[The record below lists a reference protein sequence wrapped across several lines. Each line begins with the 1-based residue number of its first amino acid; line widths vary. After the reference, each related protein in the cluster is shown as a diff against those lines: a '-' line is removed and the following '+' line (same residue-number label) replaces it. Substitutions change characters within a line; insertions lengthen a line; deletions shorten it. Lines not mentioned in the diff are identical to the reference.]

1 MEQELDVFNNPI
13 DLDESL
19 DESLD
24 VFGNPIDEEEV
35 DTKPAAQPTDAI
47 STQMYE
53 GKNFSE
59 AMEQYKSIIEGDN
72 VTKPPLGFI
81 GYAVYKDPKTGRRE
95 YIPRPNQK
103 MFGKNGM
110 FDNATDMLAGLF
122 TGDMDRASNAFED
135 TEANVST
142 TSKLILGGS
151 ESMGDFVEA
160 SAAGLEMAGVEGAVD
175 FVKPLTPK
183 IDTGDS
189 ITDTILTDA
198 VPAVVLAFSGGA
210 AAQQIVKN
218 MPKVLRG
225 FGVLL
230 GGEIGAT
237 ATVGTD
243 EGTMFVGKGDQP
255 ALFPIAEGIDLGD
268 GEAEAILEQRF
279 NTLTEGMFLNSTL
292 VGLGLT
298 ALQAAK
304 LASKFAIT
312 PFLNLASDAAIESRI
327 YKSISDQL
335 IKIDLSST
343 KKQIADSKL
352 EIANIIER
360 NKTILVPKLTNLLE
374 NVTVPIDT
382 VSALL
387 RGTSDPLAIVGISGV
402 RAGQLQKGAPAARTI
417 AASER
422 PALELQSQMDDVL
435 AEVGGETP
443 TAQVATIKDAAE
455 ELATDGRSAVN
466 VAETSASGAQTSF
479 DNAAQEVLENIKSAD
494 LELGGTIS
502 RLEEITGTT
511 IVTGK
516 EASFEEVRTGLML
529 AKETMTRAKDDLYLG
544 VPEGTPFDYSGFAS
558 AVDDAI
564 KQIDLLDSSGTRTK
578 SVELI
583 NTIRL
588 ALKPREVVQE
598 GAAVPFGVRQD
609 VTSVVDGADLATEL
623 LEGGVDF
630 RTLYTRVRPEISTLI
645 DQAYKRGDTAVA
657 IRLIEVKKAID
668 LQVDWVAKNADA
680 DAADAARAAYDY
692 YSNTYAPIWRSG
704 GAIQEFG
711 DMYQPVLT
719 RGTGSA
725 GFMENSRSLVTA
737 VLQGNN
743 ADAVLN
749 MKTALEQVVDPK
761 PIADYMITDVINGF
775 ASAVRQD
782 GMTPETLKSM
792 SSRLTQYAESL
803 NTAFPDRAA
812 QINMLVASIEEAGG
826 NKKAV
831 EAALKQADEV
841 ATQTRKDVKNSE
853 LGKFLS
859 NIYGRELDTTLN
871 PEAAFVKIFREAEGV
886 GTIQDIL
893 ARLDDMPP
901 ARSRVIRDGL
911 ETAFLRHLSNR
922 INGAKMQ
929 SGGAMSLK
937 GANVDSILTELNN
950 TLDIG
955 RAVFS
960 KTPQMMETIETLL
973 DAARIIEK
981 QKQASPVVAMSATAF
996 NQEAVQATN
1005 RLIMTF
1011 IGPLTRLGARISA
1024 LSGTVFDKL
1033 DASQRAAR
1041 IMDNMLA
1048 DPDYFLELARKYN
1061 RYPMDPLVEENLIT
1075 AITAGV
1081 TKGANAEA
1089 SYMYDQNNVNQQ
1101 MDNLLAQ

>member
-1 MEQELDVFNNPI
+1 MEPELD
-13 DLDESL
+13 EY
-19 DESLD
+19 
-24 VFGNPIDEEEV
+24 GNPIESEENKELDEYGNPVESE
-35 DTKPAAQPTDAI
+35 DTTKTETVAQPTDAI

-59 AMEQYKSIIEGDN
+59 AMEQYNSIIEGPN

-81 GYAVYKDPKTGRRE
+81 GYAVYNDPDTGRRE

-103 MFGKNGM
+103 MFGENGL
-110 FDNATDMLAGLF
+110 FDNATDMLAGLI
-122 TGDMDRASNAFED
+122 TGDMDRAATAFDD

-151 ESMGDFVEA
+151 ESLGDLVEA
-160 SAAGLEMAGVEGAVD
+160 GAAGLEVAGVDGAVD

-189 ITDTILTDA
+189 IVDTILTDA
-198 VPAVVLAFSGGA
+198 VPAVAMAFTGGA

-218 MPKVLRG
+218 MPPVLRG
-225 FGVLL
+225 FGILL
-230 GGEIGAT
+230 GGELGAT
-237 ATVGTD
+237 ATVGTE
-243 EGTMFVGKGDQP
+243 EGTMFLGKGDTP
-255 ALFPIAEGIDLGD
+255 TLFPIAAGIDLGD
-268 GEAEAILEQRF
+268 SEAEAILEQRF
-279 NTLTEGMFLNSTL
+279 NTLSEGMLLNSTIA
-292 VGLGLT
+292 GLGLT
-298 ALQAAK
+298 ALQVAK
-304 LASKFAIT
+304 MVSKFAIT
-312 PFLNLASDAAIESRI
+312 PFLNMASDAAIESRI
-327 YKSISDQL
+327 YNSISDQL
-335 IKIDLSST
+335 VNINLSST
-343 KKQIADSKL
+343 KKQIADAKL
-352 EIANIIER
+352 AIADIIEK
-360 NKTILVPKLTNLLE
+360 NKILLVPKLTNLVE
-374 NVTVPIDT
+374 KVPIPIDT
-382 VSALL
+382 ISALL
-387 RGTSDPLAIVGISGV
+387 KGTSNPEDIARISGV
-402 RAGQLQKGAPAARTI
+402 RAGQIQKGSTAAKTI
-417 AASER
+417 AASET
-422 PALELQSQMDDVL
+422 PARELQGQMDEL
-435 AEVGGETP
+435 LTEVGGD
-443 TAQVATIKDAAE
+443 TATDQAGTIARAAD
-455 ELATDGRSAVN
+455 ELAIDARAAINTADAG
-466 VAETSASGAQTSF
+466 ASGAQNTF
-479 DNAAQEVLENIKSAD
+479 DGAAQRVVENIKNAD
-494 LELGGTIS
+494 LEIGGTIS
-502 RLEEITGTT
+502 RLEDVTGTN

-516 EASFEEVRTGLML
+516 EASFEEIRSGLMT
-529 AKETMTRAKDDLYLG
+529 AKETMTKTKDDLYLN
-544 VPEGTPFDYSGFAS
+544 VPKGTPFDYGGFAT
-558 AVDDAI
+558 AVDDAV

-609 VTSVVDGADLATEL
+609 VTSVVDGSDLATEL

-645 DQAYKRGDTAVA
+645 DQAYKRGDNAVA

-668 LQVDWVAKNADA
+668 LQVEWVAKNSDPN
-680 DAADAARAAYDY
+680 AANAARAAYDY
-692 YSNTYAPIWRSG
+692 YSETYAPIWRSG
-704 GAIQEFG
+704 GAIQDFG

-719 RGTGSA
+719 RGTGQA
-725 GFMENSRSLVTA
+725 GFMEDSRSLVTA

-749 MKTALEQVVDPK
+749 MRTALEQVADPK
-761 PIADYMITDVINGF
+761 PIADYMITDVVNGF
-775 ASAVRQD
+775 ASSVRQD

-792 SSRLTQYAESL
+792 SSRLAQYAESL
-803 NTAFPDRAA
+803 NTAFPERAA
-812 QINMLVASIEEAGG
+812 QINRLVASIEEAGG
-826 NKKAV
+826 NKKSV
-831 EAALKQADEV
+831 EAALKQAEEV
-841 ATQTRKDVKNSE
+841 ATQTRKDVKSSE

-871 PEAAFVKIFREAEGV
+871 PEAAFVKIFRETEGV

-901 ARSRVIRDGL
+901 ARSRVIRDGI
-911 ETAFLRHLSNR
+911 EASFLRHLGNR

-960 KTPQMMETIETLL
+960 KSPEMMETVETLL

-981 QKQASPVVAMSATAF
+981 QKQASPVASMSPTAF
-996 NQEAVQATN
+996 NQEAIQATN
-1005 RLIMTF
+1005 RLILTF
-1011 IGPLTRLGARISA
+1011 IGPLTRFGARVSA
-1024 LSGTVFDKL
+1024 LSGTIFDKL
-1033 DASQRAAR
+1033 DSTQRAAK

-1075 AITAGV
+1075 ALTAGA
-1081 TKGANAEA
+1081 TKGINAEVE
-1089 SYMYDQNNVNQQ
+1089 YMYDQNNVDQQ
-1101 MDNLLAQ
+1101 MENLLPQ

>member
-1 MEQELDVFNNPI
+1 MEPELD
-13 DLDESL
+13 EY
-19 DESLD
+19 
-24 VFGNPIDEEEV
+24 GNPIISEPDDEVDEYGNPIISET
-35 DTKPAAQPTDAI
+35 DTKPAAKPTDAI

-59 AMEQYKSIIEGDN
+59 AMEQYNSIIEGDN

-81 GYAVYKDPKTGRRE
+81 GYAVYNDPETGRRE

-110 FDNATDMLAGLF
+110 FDNATDMLAGLI
-122 TGDMDRASNAFED
+122 TGDMERASTAFDD

-151 ESMGDFVEA
+151 ESLADFVEA
-160 SAAGLEMAGVEGAVD
+160 GAAGVEKLGVEGAVD

-189 ITDTILTDA
+189 IVDTILTDA
-198 VPAVVLAFSGGA
+198 VPAVAMAFTGGA

-218 MPKVLRG
+218 MAPVIRG

-230 GGEIGAT
+230 GGELGAS
-237 ATVGTD
+237 ATVGTE

-255 ALFPIAEGIDLGD
+255 AFFPIAGGIDLGD
-268 GEAEAILEQRF
+268 SEADAILEQRF
-279 NTLTEGMFLNSTL
+279 NTLTEGMILNSTL
-292 VGLGLT
+292 ATLGLT
-298 ALQAAK
+298 ALQIAK
-304 LASKFAIT
+304 MASKFVIS
-312 PFLNLASDAAIESRI
+312 PFLSVASEAAIESRI
-327 YKSISDQL
+327 YQKISNQL
-335 IKIDLSST
+335 IRIDLTST
-343 KKQIADSKL
+343 KKQIADAKL
-352 EIANIIER
+352 AIAEIIER
-360 NKTILVPKLTNLLE
+360 NKVLLVPQLTNLAE
-374 NVTVPIDT
+374 VEVPLDT
-382 VSALL
+382 ISALL
-387 RGTSDPLAIVGISGV
+387 KGTTDPEDIIQISGV
-402 RAGQLQKGAPAARTI
+402 RSGQIQKGAEAKSTI
-417 AASER
+417 AKSEA
-422 PALELQSQMDDVL
+422 PAKELQGQMDDL
-435 AEVGGETP
+435 LTQVGGD
-443 TAQVATIKDAAE
+443 TATDQVGTIARSAD
-455 ELATDGRSAVN
+455 ELATDARA
-466 VAETSASGAQTSF
+466 AIETADAGATGAQNTF
-479 DNAAQEVLENIKSAD
+479 DGAAQRVVENIKNAD
-494 LELGGTIS
+494 LEIGGTIS
-502 RLEEITGTT
+502 RLEDVTGTN

-516 EASFEEVRTGLML
+516 EASFEEIRSGLMT
-529 AKETMTRAKDDLYLG
+529 AKETMTKTKDDLYLN
-544 VPEGTPFDYSGFAS
+544 VPEGTPFDYDGFAT

-564 KQIDLLDSSGTRTK
+564 KEIDLLDSSGTRTK

-588 ALKPREVVQE
+588 ALKPREVVKE
-598 GAAVPFGVRQD
+598 GADVPFGVRQD
-609 VTSVVDGADLATEL
+609 VTSVVDGSNLAAEL

-630 RTLYTRVRPEISTLI
+630 RTLYTRVRPEISNLI
-645 DQAYKRGDTAVA
+645 EQAYGRNDVAVA
-657 IRLIEVKKAID
+657 KRLIEVKKAID
-668 LQVDWVAKNADA
+668 LQVDWVAKNADP
-680 DAADAARAAYDY
+680 DAANAARAAYDY
-692 YSNTYAPIWRSG
+692 YATTYAPIWRSG
-704 GAIQEFG
+704 GAVQDFG

-719 RGTGSA
+719 RGTGQA
-725 GFMENSRSLVTA
+725 GFMEDSRSLVTA

-803 NTAFPDRAA
+803 NAAFPERAG
-812 QINMLVASIEEAGG
+812 QINRLIASIEEAGG
-826 NKKAV
+826 NKKVV
-831 EAALKQADEV
+831 EAALKQAEEV
-841 ATQTRKDVKNSE
+841 ATQTRKDVKSSE

-893 ARLDDMPP
+893 ARLDDMPV
-901 ARSRVIRDGL
+901 ARSRIIRDGL
-911 ETAFLRHLSNR
+911 ETSFLRHLGNR

-955 RAVFS
+955 RVVFS
-960 KTPQMMETIETLL
+960 KSPETMETIEILL
-973 DAARIIEK
+973 DAARIVEK
-981 QKQASPVVAMSATAF
+981 QKQATPVPSMSATVF
-996 NQEAVQATN
+996 NQEAVQATS

-1011 IGPLTRLGARISA
+1011 IGPLTRLGARVSA
-1024 LSGTVFDKL
+1024 LSGTIFDKL
-1033 DASQRAAR
+1033 DSTQRAAR

-1048 DPDYFLELARKYN
+1048 DPDYFLELAKKYN
-1061 RYPMDPLVEENLIT
+1061 RYPLDPLVEENLIT
-1075 AITAGV
+1075 ALTAGAI
-1081 TKGANAEA
+1081 KGANAEIE
-1089 SYMYDQNNVNQQ
+1089 YMYDQNNVDQQ
-1101 MDNLLAQ
+1101 MESLLPQ

>member
-1 MEQELDVFNNPI
+1 MEPELD
-13 DLDESL
+13 EY
-19 DESLD
+19 
-24 VFGNPIDEEEV
+24 GNPIESEENKELDEYGNPVESEAT
-35 DTKPAAQPTDAI
+35 TKTETVAQPTDAI

-59 AMEQYKSIIEGDN
+59 AMEQYNSIIEGPN

-81 GYAVYKDPKTGRRE
+81 GYAVYNDPDTGRRE

-103 MFGKNGM
+103 MFGENGM
-110 FDNATDMLAGLF
+110 FDNATDMLAGLI
-122 TGDMDRASNAFED
+122 TGDMDRAATAFDD

-151 ESMGDFVEA
+151 ESLGDLVEA
-160 SAAGLEMAGVEGAVD
+160 GAAGLEVAGVDGAVD
-175 FVKPLTPK
+175 FVKPFTPK

-189 ITDTILTDA
+189 IVDTILTDA
-198 VPAVVLAFSGGA
+198 VPAVAMAFTGGA

-218 MPKVLRG
+218 MPKVIRG

-230 GGEIGAT
+230 GGDLGAT
-237 ATVGTD
+237 ATVGTE

-255 ALFPIAEGIDLGD
+255 TLFPIAEGINLGD
-268 GEAEAILEQRF
+268 SEADAILEQRF

-292 VGLGLT
+292 ATLGLT
-298 ALQAAK
+298 AAQIAK
-304 LASKFAIT
+304 MASKFVIS
-312 PFLNLASDAAIESRI
+312 PFLSLASDAAIESRI
-327 YKSISDQL
+327 YEKISNQL
-335 IKIDLSST
+335 IRIDLTST
-343 KKQIADSKL
+343 KKQIADAKL
-352 EIANIIER
+352 AIAEIIER
-360 NKTILVPKLTNLLE
+360 NKILLVPQLTNLAE
-374 NVTVPIDT
+374 VEVPLDT

-387 RGTSDPLAIVGISGV
+387 KGTTNREDIIQISGV
-402 RAGQLQKGAPAARTI
+402 RAGQLQKGSQAKNTIAKSEAPAI
-417 AASER
+417 
-422 PALELQSQMDDVL
+422 ELQSQMDEL
-435 AEVGGETP
+435 LTEVGGD
-443 TAQVATIKDAAE
+443 TATDQVGTIAKSAD
-455 ELATDGRSAVN
+455 ELATDARTAI
-466 VAETSASGAQTSF
+466 ETADAGASGAQNTF
-479 DNAAQEVLENIKSAD
+479 DGAAQRVVENIKNAD
-494 LELGGTIS
+494 LEIGGTIS
-502 RLEEITGTT
+502 RLEDVTGTN

-516 EASFEEVRTGLML
+516 EASFEEIRSGLMT
-529 AKETMTRAKDDLYLG
+529 AKETMTKTKDDLYLN
-544 VPEGTPFDYSGFAS
+544 VPEGTPFDYGGFAT
-558 AVDDAI
+558 AVDDAV

-609 VTSVVDGADLATEL
+609 VTSVVDGSDLATEL

-645 DQAYKRGDTAVA
+645 DQAYKRGDNAVA

-668 LQVDWVAKNADA
+668 LQVEWVAKNSDP
-680 DAADAARAAYDY
+680 DAANAARAAYDY
-692 YSNTYAPIWRSG
+692 YSETYAPIWRSG
-704 GAIQEFG
+704 GAIQDFG

-719 RGTGSA
+719 RGTGQA
-725 GFMENSRSLVTA
+725 GFMEDSRSLVTA

-749 MKTALEQVVDPK
+749 MRTALEQVADPK

-775 ASAVRQD
+775 ASSVRQD

-803 NTAFPDRAA
+803 NKAFPERAA
-812 QINMLVASIEEAGG
+812 QINRLTASIEEAGG
-826 NKKAV
+826 NKKLV
-831 EAALKQADEV
+831 EAALKQAEEV
-841 ATQTRKDVKNSE
+841 ATQTRKDVKSSE

-871 PEAAFVKIFREAEGV
+871 PEAAFVKIFRETEGI

-893 ARLDDMPP
+893 ARLDDMPV
-901 ARSRVIRDGL
+901 ARSRIIRDGL
-911 ETAFLRHLSNR
+911 ETSFLRHLGNR

-937 GANVDSILTELNN
+937 GANVDSILSELNS

-960 KTPQMMETIETLL
+960 KSPEIMETIEILL
-973 DAARIIEK
+973 DAARIVEK
-981 QKQASPVVAMSATAF
+981 QKQATPVVSMSATVF

-1011 IGPLTRLGARISA
+1011 IGPLTRFGARVSA
-1024 LSGTVFDKL
+1024 LSGTIFDKL
-1033 DASQRAAR
+1033 DSTERAAR

-1048 DPDYFLELARKYN
+1048 DPDYFLDLAKKYN

-1075 AITAGV
+1075 ALTAGAI
-1081 TKGANAEA
+1081 KGTNAEVE
-1089 SYMYDQNNVNQQ
+1089 YMYDQNNVDQQ
-1101 MDNLLAQ
+1101 MENLLPQ